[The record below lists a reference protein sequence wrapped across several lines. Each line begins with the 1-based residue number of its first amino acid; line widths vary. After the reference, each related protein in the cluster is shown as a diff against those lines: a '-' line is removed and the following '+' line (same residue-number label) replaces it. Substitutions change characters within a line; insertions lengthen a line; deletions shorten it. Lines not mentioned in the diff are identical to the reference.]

1 MLPRLPGQRTRLHRD
16 HAALGAATA
25 QAFGREQA
33 PLAFGWIFAA
43 HQLGAGLMAWAA
55 GVSRDVL
62 ASYLPG
68 FVAAGVL
75 CLVAVLSLWLLS

>member
-1 MLPRLPGQRTRLHRD
+1 VRL
-16 HAALGAATA
+16 TA
-25 QAFGREQA
+25 QAFGRELA

-43 HQLGAGLMAWAA
+43 HRLGAGLMAWAA

-68 FVAAGVL
+68 FFAAGIL
-75 CLVAVLSLWLLS
+75 CLVAVLSLWLLKGRSGPVLPSTRSA